1 MKIELKSIQYAKF
14 SSEETNC
21 YTANLY
27 IDGRK
32 IGSVGNDGHGGPDHF
47 HGDRAAFAA
56 ADDWCKANLPKW
68 TGHDGTPC
76 DTDLEFYCG
85 QLVDAWLVA
94 RDLRT
99 AFRTK
104 VVMRDPADGN
114 LYTIKHRGRIEAT
127 IDGIG
132 KRHPGAVI
140 LNTLPFDEA
149 LTLFRAATSP

>member
-1 MKIELKSIQYAKF
+1 MKIELKAIQYAAF
-14 SSEETNC
+14 SSEETSC
-21 YTANLY
+21 YNANLY
-27 IDGRK
+27 VDGRK
-32 IGSVGNDGHGGPDHF
+32 IGTVGNDGHGGPDHF
-47 HGDRAAFAA
+47 RGDRAAFAA
-56 ADDWCKANLPKW
+56 SDEWCKANLPRW
-68 TGHDGTPC
+68 QHDERSFE
-76 DTDLEFYCG
+76 TDLEMRCA
-85 QLVDAWLVA
+85 QLLNDWIAA
-94 RDLRT
+94 RDLKT

-104 VVMRDPADGN
+104 VVMRDPADGH